1 MTFYQ
6 LNLNPELQRALSD
19 LSYDEATPI
28 QDACIPLIL
37 QGHDVIG
44 QSQTGSGKTAAFGLP
59 LLQRLTPHDKRLPR
73 ILILSPTRELSLQI
87 TGELRKFAKYMEG
100 VRVVPIVGGESIVQ
114 QIKDLK
120 GGADIIVGTPG
131 RVQDHIDRKTLR
143 FHELNTL
150 VLDEADEML
159 KMGFIEAIEEILK
172 VVPDQRQTLL
182 FSATL
187 PKSILDL
194 THRYQNNPQRVSIQ
208 GTKLSAEN
216 IRQVV
221 YEVHQGDKFTS
232 LIQLMSYY
240 QPKSSMIFCNT
251 KKMVDD
257 LHNRLA
263 QKGYNVAAIH
273 GDLKQELR
281 TLVMNKFKNHE
292 IEHLICTD
300 VAARGIDVDN
310 LDVVFNFDL
319 PQELENYVHRIG
331 RTGRAGKTGVSVT
344 LSTTRQRPQLLILE
358 KLIRAKIERSEMP
371 SLQDVQAAQFTKLSE
386 SIFEGSKKT
395 PEAIQNLIQS
405 WIKNGNDP
413 IHIAEV
419 LAHKLLGSEIFEK
432 TSTPIVAKRQSYSHK
447 RSIIEL
453 NLGSKQGLAP
463 AHVVSAIA
471 ESTGIKGSE
480 IGRIKIREHD
490 SHVEVPQEFVQD
502 IIKALSA
509 GSIKGY
515 KVKAFERKNTN
526 NKRQY
531 A

>member
-1 MTFYQ
+1 MTFNQ
-6 LNLNPELQRALSD
+6 FNLNPELHRALSD

-59 LLQRLTPHDKRLPR
+59 LLQTLSTHEKRLPR

-87 TGELRKFAKYMEG
+87 TGELRKFSKYMEG
-100 VRVVPIVGGESIVQ
+100 VRVVSIVGGESIVQ
-114 QIKDLK
+114 QIRDLK

-131 RVQDHIDRKTLR
+131 RVQDHINRKTLR
-143 FHELNTL
+143 FHELSTL

-159 KMGFIEAIEEILK
+159 KMGFIEAIEEILQDL
-172 VVPDQRQTLL
+172 PEQRQTLL

-194 THRYQNNPQRVSIQ
+194 THRYQKDPQLITIK

-216 IRQVV
+216 VRQVV

-257 LHNRLA
+257 LHNKLA

-281 TLVMNKFKNHE
+281 TLVMNKFKNRE

-319 PQELENYVHRIG
+319 PQELDNYVHRIG
-331 RTGRAGKTGVSVT
+331 RTGRAGKTGISVT
-344 LSTTRQRPQLLILE
+344 LSTARQRSQLVFLE
-358 KLIRAKIERSEMP
+358 RLIRSKIERMEMP
-371 SLQDVQAAQFTKLSE
+371 SLDEVQSVQFTKLSQTL
-386 SIFEGSKKT
+386 FEGASKT
-395 PEAIQNLIQS
+395 PEAIQKLISNWMEQ
-405 WIKNGNDP
+405 GHDP
-413 IHIAEV
+413 IKIAEV
-419 LAHKLLGSEIFEK
+419 LAHKLLGTELFEK
-432 TSTPIVAKRQSYSHK
+432 TATPSVAKRQSSNHK
-447 RSIIEL
+447 RTTIEL
-453 NLGSKQGLAP
+453 NLGSNQGLAP

-480 IGRIKIREHD
+480 IGRIKIRERD
-490 SHVEVPQEFVQD
+490 SHVEVPQEFVKD
-502 IIKALSA
+502 IIKALSE
-509 GSIKGY
+509 GTIKGY
-515 KVKAFERKNTN
+515 KVKVFERKPFP
-526 NKRQY
+526 NKRSY